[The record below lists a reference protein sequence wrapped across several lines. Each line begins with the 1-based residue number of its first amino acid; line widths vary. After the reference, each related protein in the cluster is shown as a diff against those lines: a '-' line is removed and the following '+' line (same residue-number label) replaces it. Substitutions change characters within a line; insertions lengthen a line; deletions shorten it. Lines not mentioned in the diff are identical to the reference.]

1 MTTRRY
7 RLFGDLRSGS
17 AAIEMALAEAA
28 VDYDIVDI
36 SLDDDAQHGAD
47 YRRINAL
54 GKLPS
59 LVTPDGEVLTESAAI
74 LLTIA
79 ERFPDVRLLPPP
91 EHPDRPVALRWL
103 AYVGAELY
111 PLIEII
117 DYPERFCPGLDE
129 SGEGGA
135 DRCDRV
141 RDRVRSI
148 WKSRWRLLDEA
159 VIREGEAGRMLPSG
173 FSLLDIYVAVVSRWA
188 QLDDWRAAH
197 LQNVEALAATVA
209 RRPASA
215 PVWARHFGAAG
226 NGSGDSYPDS

>member
-1 MTTRRY
+1 MTARHY
-7 RLFGDLRSGS
+7 SLFGDLRSGS

-28 VDYDIVDI
+28 VDYDVVDVA
-36 SLDDDAQHGAD
+36 LDDDAQHGAD

-59 LVTPDGEVLTESAAI
+59 LVTPDREVLIESAAI

-79 ERFPDVRLLPPP
+79 ERFPDAGLMPPP

-103 AYVGAELY
+103 AFVAAELY

-117 DYPERFCPGLDE
+117 DYPERFCPALDE

-135 DRCDRV
+135 DRRESV
-141 RDRVRSI
+141 RDRVRTM
-148 WKSRWRLLDEA
+148 WKSRWLLVDEA
-159 VIREGEAGRMLPSG
+159 VIREGKEGRMLPSG
-173 FSLLDIYVAVVSRWA
+173 FSLLDTYVAVVSRWA

-209 RRPASA
+209 KRPASG
-215 PVWARHFGAAG
+215 PVWERHFGARG
-226 NGSGDSYPDS
+226 Q